1 MIWSLFVNWFDHCVI
16 RCHRHI
22 LIIFRRQLHRF
33 VRRCS
38 PHLQCCTRSEVF
50 FVWITWNNIENYY
63 LRICTSTTIVASW
76 SASNV
81 LIFCSSNSSILY
93 AHIFGDDF
101 ILHLHYLRSYVDG
114 KSWHTS
120 RTIGFLSATTTE
132 KTIYNGRR
140 SAGILITRFD
150 AFIAFSLYSIS
161 RQLTKFCEKRQSV
174 LILSVMCRINSRIR
188 MFFSIFDSIWQ
199 SYFRS
204 IHVDS
209 LAVDDEALRQKAFR
223 GMSKFDFVLSMY
235 TF

>member
-1 MIWSLFVNWFDHCVI
+1 
-16 RCHRHI
+16 
-22 LIIFRRQLHRF
+22 
-33 VRRCS
+33 
-38 PHLQCCTRSEVF
+38 
-50 FVWITWNNIENYY
+50 
-63 LRICTSTTIVASW
+63 
-76 SASNV
+76 
-81 LIFCSSNSSILY
+81 
-93 AHIFGDDF
+93 
-101 ILHLHYLRSYVDG
+101 
-114 KSWHTS
+114 
-120 RTIGFLSATTTE
+120 
-132 KTIYNGRR
+132 
-140 SAGILITRFD
+140 LITRFD